1 MASRAWSSVIA
12 VDLNHRKKHVF
23 LILTSIL
30 WIFRNNTIEK
40 TIRKFVL
47 TVGNAVL
54 ASESLVE
61 VHMGEEEG
69 QKNCLQ

>member
-40 TIRKFVL
+40 TI
-47 TVGNAVL
+47 
-54 ASESLVE
+54 
-61 VHMGEEEG
+61 
-69 QKNCLQ
+69 